1 MKTRIRA
8 ALIGVVLLSFA
19 PAAALADIC
28 FSVTGLSRPV
38 GIDFTLLPQP
48 SAGGTPFVGEAF
60 GVCGRGEGT
69 APIQGTVVAD
79 LDVFRAGF
87 NVFSLRPGCSGA
99 SAEIVFQPL
108 SPSGNGQWRLPEGSV
123 ADVVLTHDP
132 SGNACQTGTP
142 PASACVD
149 SATALCLHQKR
160 FRVTALR
167 VIPAPSALGQVVR
180 GNSES
185 GHFHFSSPDNVELTV
200 KVLNSCGVNNRYW
213 VFASPVTNV
222 QYTLTV
228 TDTQTGTVKT
238 YTNPLGNQGPP
249 TQDTNAFATCP

>member
-1 MKTRIRA
+1 MRTRIRA
-8 ALIGVVLLSFA
+8 ALIGVILLSFA

-28 FSVTGLSRPV
+28 FSVTGLSQPV

-60 GVCGRGEGT
+60 GVCGRGGGT
-69 APIQGTVVAD
+69 APIQGTLVSDV
-79 LDVFRAGF
+79 DVFRAGF

-123 ADVVLTHDP
+123 ANVVLTHDP

-149 SATALCLHQKR
+149 ST
-160 FRVTALR
+160 
-167 VIPAPSALGQVVR
+167 
-180 GNSES
+180 
-185 GHFHFSSPDNVELTV
+185 PDNVELTV
-200 KVLNSCGVNNRYW
+200 KVLNN
-213 VFASPVTNV
+213 
-222 QYTLTV
+222 TLTV

-249 TQDTNAFATCP
+249 TQDTNAFASCP